1 MVDGGQTA
9 CDRVV
14 GHRDRSLQE
23 QTAWRAQPLV
33 DMLRSSWCAARA
45 RRRAARGLPC
55 GSSGNRNGRLPAR
68 SSWPAW
74 RCRRAGSG
82 EGMDAVS
89 SHASM
94 RGDQEGFF
102 DSDQC
107 GRKLWSRQCFRVA
120 TRMIYV
126 KARMAALLKMEGC
139 GSPLRQLRSTAILN
153 SPSSMRMGRT
163 RWSFRAGASWAAGSR
178 RRHAAAS
185 TCIPRIG
192 VTGRHRLKR
201 QLSLAAVRASR
212 EARSL

>member
-1 MVDGGQTA
+1 LAHSTVGRYPQVFMVRCEGAETGRSRIAVWQLRQSKRTSPCSVLVACMAMPQSGQWRRDG
-9 CDRVV
+9 RVV
-14 GHRDRSLQE
+14 I
-23 QTAWRAQPLV
+23 
-33 DMLRSSWCAARA
+33 AR
-45 RRRAARGLPC
+45 
-55 GSSGNRNGRLPAR
+55 
-68 SSWPAW
+68 
-74 RCRRAGSG
+74 
-82 EGMDAVS
+82 
-89 SHASM
+89 SM
-94 RGDQEGFF
+94 RGDEEGFF
-102 DSDQC
+102 DSNQC

-126 KARMAALLKMEGC
+126 KAGMAALRKMEGC

>member
-1 MVDGGQTA
+1 MVRCEGAETGRSRIAVWQLRQSKRTSHCSVLVACMAMPQSGQWRRDG
-9 CDRVV
+9 RVV
-14 GHRDRSLQE
+14 I
-23 QTAWRAQPLV
+23 
-33 DMLRSSWCAARA
+33 AR
-45 RRRAARGLPC
+45 
-55 GSSGNRNGRLPAR
+55 
-68 SSWPAW
+68 
-74 RCRRAGSG
+74 
-82 EGMDAVS
+82 
-89 SHASM
+89 SM
-94 RGDQEGFF
+94 RGDEEGFF
-102 DSDQC
+102 DSNQC

-139 GSPLRQLRSTAILN
+139 GSLLRQLRSTAILN